1 MQMFGRAGL
10 ELPAFLN
17 SVSSQINLP
26 ADLPTIPIGWK
37 ALWVPNLVW
46 TWWQKKTTTSVG
58 NPTLVDKPEAS
69 PWQEVLECRI
79 KLRTHNTGIL
89 CLTKHHSMKLY
100 RGSGGIAPRILY
112 FGTRWRWVI
121 SFTSWPFYP

>member
-69 PWQEVLECRI
+69 P
-79 KLRTHNTGIL
+79 
-89 CLTKHHSMKLY
+89 
-100 RGSGGIAPRILY
+100 
-112 FGTRWRWVI
+112 
-121 SFTSWPFYP
+121 